1 MTEPNQLTVYA
12 NTSSLSDFY
21 NPIGVYMQTI
31 AVIAQKGGAGK
42 TTLALGLAVAAMQ
55 DKKTAAVIDTD
66 PQATATNWTDRRDA
80 ETPWVVASPVARI
93 KQAIAAALSQGVEL
107 LLIDTPPHASQE
119 AAEAA
124 RVADLVLIP
133 VRPHLFDIETL
144 KTVRDL
150 LKLAGDPPSLVVI
163 NQAPVQ
169 GSAAQQTAAAIRDM
183 GFTVAPTVLH
193 QRAAHMHAT
202 NVGQGP
208 TEFDPSGKAAAE
220 VIQLYKFTRKLIDK
234 LKKEAN
240 HGQTEPTRAR
250 A

>member
-1 MTEPNQLTVYA
+1 
-12 NTSSLSDFY
+12 
-21 NPIGVYMQTI
+21 MQTI

-150 LKLAGDPPSLVVI
+150 LKLAG
-163 NQAPVQ
+163 
-169 GSAAQQTAAAIRDM
+169 
-183 GFTVAPTVLH
+183 
-193 QRAAHMHAT
+193 
-202 NVGQGP
+202 
-208 TEFDPSGKAAAE
+208 
-220 VIQLYKFTRKLIDK
+220 
-234 LKKEAN
+234 
-240 HGQTEPTRAR
+240 
-250 A
+250 

>member
-1 MTEPNQLTVYA
+1 
-12 NTSSLSDFY
+12 
-21 NPIGVYMQTI
+21 MQTI

-133 VRPHLFDIETL
+133 VRPHL
-144 KTVRDL
+144 
-150 LKLAGDPPSLVVI
+150 P
-163 NQAPVQ
+163 
-169 GSAAQQTAAAIRDM
+169 
-183 GFTVAPTVLH
+183 
-193 QRAAHMHAT
+193 
-202 NVGQGP
+202 
-208 TEFDPSGKAAAE
+208 
-220 VIQLYKFTRKLIDK
+220 
-234 LKKEAN
+234 
-240 HGQTEPTRAR
+240 
-250 A
+250 